1 MAFAAH
7 VGAFPMSTVGAA
19 ARRRAWAFVC
29 ARVRERA
36 SPSAS
41 SSASSTTTPSLVV
54 GARHRLV
61 VSRRAST
68 STSCASSYASIAGV
82 DERTTS
88 RSLLDANAP
97 NRYGDGGE
105 GEAPRLLALALAE
118 SEDLRCVD
126 IMCQFVGD
134 ACACRL
140 ARVLDR
146 RGKWLKVLDVRGNG
160 LRALPGVIWTLREL
174 EVLDASDNAIGVDD
188 VPFDALIA
196 RDDHV
201 APNLRVLNISG
212 NARIIEELGSKKDEV
227 VRALARAGVEVNA

>member
-1 MAFAAH
+1 M
-7 VGAFPMSTVGAA
+7 
-19 ARRRAWAFVC
+19 
-29 ARVRERA
+29 
-36 SPSAS
+36 
-41 SSASSTTTPSLVV
+41 VV
-54 GARHRLV
+54 DGLV
-61 VSRRAST
+61 VSRRSSSSST
-68 STSCASSYASIAGV
+68 STSSRYASIAGV
-82 DERTTS
+82 NERTTS
-88 RSLLDANAP
+88 YSLLDANAP

-160 LRALPGVIWTLREL
+160 LRALPGVVWELRAL
-174 EVLDASDNAIGVDD
+174 EVLDASDNAIGIED
-188 VPFDALIA
+188 VPFDALIE
-196 RDDHV
+196 RDRNV

-212 NARIIEELGSKKDEV
+212 NARIAEGLGAKRGEV
-227 VRALARAGVEVNA
+227 VLALARAGVEVVAAN

>member
-1 MAFAAH
+1 
-7 VGAFPMSTVGAA
+7 MSSLASV
-19 ARRRAWAFVC
+19 ARRRAWSMVSFGNFS
-29 ARVRERA
+29 AR
-36 SPSAS
+36 AS
-41 SSASSTTTPSLVV
+41 SSSRTSSSCTSMVV
-54 GARHRLV
+54 DGLV
-61 VSRRAST
+61 VSRRSSSSST
-68 STSCASSYASIAGV
+68 STSSRYASIAGV
-82 DERTTS
+82 NERTTS
-88 RSLLDANAP
+88 YSLLDANAP

-160 LRALPGVIWTLREL
+160 LRALPGVVWELRAL
-174 EVLDASDNAIGVDD
+174 EVLDASDNAIGIED
-188 VPFDALIA
+188 VPFDALIE
-196 RDDHV
+196 RDRNV

-212 NARIIEELGSKKDEV
+212 NARIAEGLGAKRGEV
-227 VRALARAGVEVNA
+227 VLALARAGVEVVA